1 MRKKIRERIEA
12 VEAMPD
18 IIMKAVMEA
27 QSEREMV
34 DVIGAFKEAER
45 KWKPTVAGA
54 IAEFAPTGG
63 GAVRGELHHVET
75 KRSAERSYNTP
86 NLMTKLQGEGFT
98 LMDLIEHR
106 VIDLKWRWTEL
117 KNFCKSRGI
126 ELVITDNEISPLGKE
141 KADVGEYWKDGY
153 PRWT

>member
-1 MRKKIRERIEA
+1 MRKKLKEHITAIEG
-12 VEAMPD
+12 MPD
-18 IIMKAVMEA
+18 IVSGAVSEA
-27 QSEREMV
+27 QSEKEMI
-34 DVIGAFKEAER
+34 DVIGSIKAAER
-45 KWKPTVAGA
+45 RWKPTLSAA
-54 IAEFAPTGG
+54 TAEFSPIAGVI
-63 GAVRGELHHVET
+63 VRGELHQAET
-75 KRSAERSYNTP
+75 KRAAERSYNTP

-126 ELVITDNEISPLGKE
+126 ELTITDNEISPLGKE